1 MRNFLVEA
9 DHCQCKIKAGCYMY
23 MFMEYIFVIL
33 VVRLIKMTI
42 DLDYCNIF
50 FNVNN
55 KKLRWILC
63 IGVYLAA
70 VLADII
76 FDSEFISIMES
87 FIIMYIIM
95 QAYSG
100 ALDKKVLFA
109 SMNVALECIADMG
122 TSYIMSDGI
131 VMSSINNYNASGNM
145 EIYYYFPEQFV
156 SIMLFYF
163 LIIIVK
169 NIYRTK
175 EYDDM

>member
-76 FDSEFISIMES
+76 FDSEFIKL
-87 FIIMYIIM
+87 
-95 QAYSG
+95 
-100 ALDKKVLFA
+100 LDLK
-109 SMNVALECIADMG
+109 I
-122 TSYIMSDGI
+122 
-131 VMSSINNYNASGNM
+131 
-145 EIYYYFPEQFV
+145 
-156 SIMLFYF
+156 
-163 LIIIVK
+163 
-169 NIYRTK
+169 
-175 EYDDM
+175 

>member
-1 MRNFLVEA
+1 
-9 DHCQCKIKAGCYMY
+9 MY

-131 VMSSINNYNASGNM
+131 VS
-145 EIYYYFPEQFV
+145 
-156 SIMLFYF
+156 
-163 LIIIVK
+163 IIIMRLVIWK
-169 NIYRTK
+169 YIIISQNNLYLLCCFIFLS
-175 EYDDM
+175 